1 MSLSSW
7 NSVFKV
13 SNAELGTSAILCV
26 NASLHHWREGKKLR
40 ETWCRETVSGD
51 VKIYV
56 RNSRHLIGG
65 GFSLGALY
73 TQQTVSCL
81 PSPVSFLLI
90 PVSCLLPPFPAS
102 PLPNNVYCRWSVH
115 RCHVEDQC
123 NAARK
128 EKTHYL
134 IQYILHSAHYILYCK
149 QYSVHHYRFP
159 SCSLFWT
166 SLAIQYP
173 TRKGPEWSN

>member
-1 MSLSSW
+1 M
-7 NSVFKV
+7 
-13 SNAELGTSAILCV
+13 
-26 NASLHHWREGKKLR
+26 
-40 ETWCRETVSGD
+40 SGD

-90 PVSCLLPPFPAS
+90 LVSGLVSPFPAS
-102 PLPNNVYCRWSVH
+102 FLPYNVCILSMKCTKIEK
-115 RCHVEDQC
+115 CHVEDQR

-134 IQYILHSAHYILYCK
+134 IQYILHSAYYIIHIIL
-149 QYSVHHYRFP
+149 
-159 SCSLFWT
+159 
-166 SLAIQYP
+166 
-173 TRKGPEWSN
+173 